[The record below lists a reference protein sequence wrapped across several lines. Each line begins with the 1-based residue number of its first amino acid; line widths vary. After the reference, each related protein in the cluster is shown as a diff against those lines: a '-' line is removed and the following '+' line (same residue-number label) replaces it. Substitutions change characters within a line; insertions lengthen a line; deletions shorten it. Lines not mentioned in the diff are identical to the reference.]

1 MLQVSGSTV
10 ATLSWSWPNSVQ
22 SSTTQPFA
30 YILTP
35 TNYTSTYLGF
45 LQPTEYPSNQNGVAT
60 SSAPSTSYVL
70 VPSTSTIETVY
81 GEWVQVQ
88 FASSIVATSV
98 SLYPKEGSMNVPQAF
113 FILGSTNGT
122 TWNYLMYTANLQW
135 YVNTPLVFTIPN
147 ITSYA
152 YYRIVVIQAVTSTWD
167 LGGIVFSTSSGL
179 ALSGSYTYTDTLVK
193 SGSSTV
199 ATLLW
204 SWATMD
210 GSPTNPA
217 AVLTSPLT
225 TWVGVSAP
233 TEYIANNNGLANTL
247 APAVTYTN
255 APLPSISQSVYG
267 EWIQIQLTN
276 PILLTSF
283 LLVPYDITKM
293 FQSFFVLGSNDGAT
307 WTYLTSNT
315 NQVMWYNGP
324 SEFTTTT
331 MYPYTYYRLVVTK
344 APSVF
349 NLSSWILMSVNGP
362 VFPLSSYYT
371 LTNNILSWNG
381 TTLANVSWSWP
392 NEYTESTTQTVA
404 QMLTND
410 GYVSSSAFLGFTN
423 SSEYPASN
431 YWYATTSTPSTMYNY
446 IIPNA

>member
-1 MLQVSGSTV
+1 
-10 ATLSWSWPNSVQ
+10 
-22 SSTTQPFA
+22 
-30 YILTP
+30 
-35 TNYTSTYLGF
+35 
-45 LQPTEYPSNQNGVAT
+45 
-60 SSAPSTSYVL
+60 
-70 VPSTSTIETVY
+70 
-81 GEWVQVQ
+81 
-88 FASSIVATSV
+88 
-98 SLYPKEGSMNVPQAF
+98 
-113 FILGSTNGT
+113 
-122 TWNYLMYTANLQW
+122 
-135 YVNTPLVFTIPN
+135 
-147 ITSYA
+147 
-152 YYRIVVIQAVTSTWD
+152 
-167 LGGIVFSTSSGL
+167 
-179 ALSGSYTYTDTLVK
+179 
-193 SGSSTV
+193 
-199 ATLLW
+199 
-204 SWATMD
+204 
-210 GSPTNPA
+210 
-217 AVLTSPLT
+217 
-225 TWVGVSAP
+225 
-233 TEYIANNNGLANTL
+233 
-247 APAVTYTN
+247 
-255 APLPSISQSVYG
+255 
-267 EWIQIQLTN
+267 
-276 PILLTSF
+276 
-283 LLVPYDITKM
+283 M
-293 FQSFFVLGSNDGAT
+293 FQSFFDLGSNDGAT